1 MSNSFLAFQIDA
13 PMQSWGVASRYQHR
27 ESESFPTKS
36 GITGILAAALGI
48 DKHAPDEDAAIAPL
62 ASLKMTVLH
71 APKQPKRSA
80 QRLSDFHTIGGGW
93 VDDWKA
99 DKNDLRAKMHTPKKA
114 GDGSPFG
121 TVITHRTYLTD
132 TRFIV
137 LLEGGT
143 SLLEQC
149 AAALE
154 NPKWGVWFGRKCCIP
169 AAPLL
174 PTLAPSQEE
183 ALQKISN
190 LLGLDQSVVPV
201 GEGRCEAALDGAW
214 YQQDQPVS
222 FGRREFLSRP
232 VSRIL
237 PLSEKQTP

>member
-1 MSNSFLAFQIDA
+1 MSNSFLAFQLDA
-13 PMQSWGVASRYQHR
+13 PIQSWGIASRYQHR

-36 GITGILAAALGI
+36 GITGILSAALGI
-48 DKHAPDEDAAIAPL
+48 DKHAPGEDAAIATL
-62 ASLKMTVLH
+62 AELKMTILH
-71 APKQPKRSA
+71 APKQPNRSV

-99 DKNDLRAKMHTPKKA
+99 DKNNLRAKMHTPKKA

-137 LLEGGT
+137 LLEGAT
-143 SLLEQC
+143 SLLERC

-154 NPKWGVWFGRKCCIP
+154 DPKWGVWFGRKCCIP

-174 PTLAPSQEE
+174 PTLAPSQAE
-183 ALQKISN
+183 ALQKISV
-190 LLGLDQSVVPV
+190 LLGLDQPALPV

-214 YQQDQPVS
+214 YQQDKPVS

-237 PLSEKQTP
+237 PPSGKQTP

>member
-1 MSNSFLAFQIDA
+1 
-13 PMQSWGVASRYQHR
+13 
-27 ESESFPTKS
+27 
-36 GITGILAAALGI
+36 
-48 DKHAPDEDAAIAPL
+48 
-62 ASLKMTVLH
+62 MTVLH

-80 QRLSDFHTIGGGW
+80 QRLSDFHTVGRGW
-93 VDDWKA
+93 IDDWKA
-99 DKNDLRAKMHTPKKA
+99 DKNNLRAKMHTPKKA

-132 TRFIV
+132 MRFIV
-137 LLEGGT
+137 LLKGES

-183 ALQKISN
+183 ALKKIST
-190 LLGLDQSVVPV
+190 LLGLDQAAFAM
-201 GEGRCEAALDGAW
+201 GEGRHEALVDGSW
-214 YQQDQPVS
+214 YQQDKPVS
-222 FGRREFLSRP
+222 FGRRGFLSRP
-232 VSRIL
+232 VSRNISRL
-237 PLSEKQTP
+237 TQNPA

>member
-1 MSNSFLAFQIDA
+1 MFNSFLAFQIDA

-36 GITGILAAALGI
+36 GVTGVLAAALGI
-48 DKHAPDEDAAIAPL
+48 DKHAPDEDEAIAPL
-62 ASLKMTVLH
+62 ADLKMTVLH
-71 APKQPKRSA
+71 APKQHKRSA
-80 QRLSDFHTIGGGW
+80 QRLSDFHTVGGGY
-93 VDDWKA
+93 DRKD
-99 DKNDLRAKMHTPKKA
+99 NFEKMHIVRTA
-114 GDGSPFG
+114 DGKVSAHA
-121 TVITHRTYLTD
+121 VITHRTYLTD

-137 LLEGGT
+137 LLEGAT

-149 AAALE
+149 ATALE

-190 LLGLDQSVVPV
+190 LLGLDQAAFAI
-201 GEGRCEAALDGAW
+201 GEGRREAALDGAW
-214 YQQDQPVS
+214 YQQDKPVS

-232 VSRIL
+232 VSRDISH
-237 PLSEKQTP
+237 PRQNPA